1 MKKYKIKESLFSRQL
16 LDENEKI
23 IGETLLNLISGFKEK
38 IKIDNEVFKIT
49 HTGFLWND
57 IKVFDRNKKL
67 VLKSD
72 ISKDRLIYFG
82 NEVEIF
88 TYKGNG
94 WFNNKLDLFR
104 KNELIVSIKSKEFF
118 KTKYMIEVENDFE
131 NYVVI
136 LTFLSSYI
144 SSQGS

>member
-1 MKKYKIKESLFSRQL
+1 MKSLKLYIPASYGMILRSL
-16 LDENEKI
+16 TEI
-23 IGETLLNLISGFKEK
+23 
-38 IKIDNEVFKIT
+38 
-49 HTGFLWND
+49 
-57 IKVFDRNKKL
+57 KKL